1 MDLNRLPPRVRSVAV
16 RFPEDV
22 DLLSNL
28 IARDEEFGAL
38 CDDFTL
44 ATDVLRQLEESGGAE
59 NAGRRTEYRTLLRE
73 LERDIG
79 NILAM
84 HR

>member
-1 MDLNRLPPRVRSVAV
+1 MDLNDLPPRVRNVAV

-38 CDDFTL
+38 CDDFRL
-44 ATDVLRQLEESGGAE
+44 ATDVLRQLEESGDAE
-59 NAGRRTEYRTLLRE
+59 NAGRRREYRSLLRE

-79 NILAM
+79 NILAR